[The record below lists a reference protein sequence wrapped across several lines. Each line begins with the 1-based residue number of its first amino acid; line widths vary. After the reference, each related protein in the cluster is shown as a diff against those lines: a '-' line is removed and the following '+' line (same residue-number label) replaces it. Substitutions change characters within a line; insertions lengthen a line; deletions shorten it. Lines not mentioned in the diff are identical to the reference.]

1 MQASN
6 PKGKPMFLEDQP
18 APLVNQPS
26 AKPTRKW
33 NYGALGS
40 AIVIAAIAGLTAY
53 DPELGAV
60 WGPVIGAVA
69 GALGFAVPAY
79 LVKNRAQ

>member
-1 MQASN
+1 MVF
-6 PKGKPMFLEDQP
+6 PKEHS
-18 APLVNQPS
+18 APLVAQPS
-26 AKPTRKW
+26 AAPTRKW

-53 DPELGAV
+53 DPALGAV

-79 LVKNRAQ
+79 LVKNRAP

>member
-1 MQASN
+1 
-6 PKGKPMFLEDQP
+6 MFLSKEHS
-18 APLVNQPS
+18 APLVAQPS
-26 AKPTRKW
+26 AAPTRKW
-33 NYGALGS
+33 NFGALGS

-53 DPELGAV
+53 DPALGAV

-79 LVKNRAQ
+79 IVKNRAQ

>member
-1 MQASN
+1 
-6 PKGKPMFLEDQP
+6 MFLPEEHP
-18 APLVNQPS
+18 APLVSQPT
-26 AKPTRKW
+26 AAPTRKW

-53 DPELGAV
+53 DPALGAV

>member
-1 MQASN
+1 MLASN
-6 PKGKPMFLEDQP
+6 PKGNTMSDLI
-18 APLVNQPS
+18 NQPTN
-26 AKPTRKW
+26 APIRKW
-33 NYGALGS
+33 NFGALGS
-40 AIVIAAIAGLTAY
+40 AIVIAVIAGLTAY

-79 LVKNRAQ
+79 LAKNRAP